1 MDLVAEIAVKGANGG
16 QLSGTGG
23 GVESLFRALA
33 ILVQHPI
40 PTEVGHI
47 AVDIR
52 QRHRGDEVPIHIP
65 DADLIHRDIPQSR
78 VTGLLQVAEKIPQI
92 QKILVHSPLGVG
104 LNGLMVGQKV
114 QQQLGGLL
122 PVVDGHGLTSQNGTA
137 SPPLCSYYT
146 MLRGFCKALGF
157 ASSAWVWY
165 NPSIEHPGGA

>member
-1 MDLVAEIAVKGANGG
+1 MQRL
-16 QLSGTGG
+16 
-23 GVESLFRALA
+23 
-33 ILVQHPI
+33 I
-40 PTEVGHI
+40 PTELGHI
-47 AVDIR
+47 DVECRRGIR
-52 QRHRGDEVPIHIP
+52 AEEVPIHSQ
-65 DADLIHRDIPQSR
+65 DAVQIDRYIPQSR

-92 QKILVHSPLGVG
+92 QKLLVHSPLGVG

-165 NPSIEHPGGA
+165 NPSIEYPGGA